1 MKPEDL
7 YTLTFDNFMSNI
19 ESLQDSDVDIENL
32 LISTMGVN
40 YSSANLNE
48 ILRKC
53 VFDGEQFDDCAKNK
67 IFKELLNL
75 TYRLG
80 VICNT
85 INISL
90 EELME
95 LVNDGR
101 GE

>member
-32 LISTMGVN
+32 LLSTMGVN

-53 VFDGEQFDDCAKNK
+53 VFDGNQFDDYTKNK